1 MSDLSADL
9 FQRWYHSDEE
19 DTDDEAVY
27 RPADFPFPPRRAPRE
42 SLEFRPGG
50 GYIEYGPG
58 PADRSAPSRGS
69 WEAERADAVRVRAGA
84 GSRLLHI
91 TAHDGQV
98 LKIRK

>member
-9 FQRWYHSDEE
+9 FQRWYHSFEE

-27 RPADFPFPPRRAPRE
+27 RPADFDFPPRRAPRD

-58 PADRSAPSRGS
+58 PADRSTPTWGS
-69 WEAERADAVRVRAGA
+69 WEAEQPDAVRVHAGA
-84 GSRLLHI
+84 ATRLLHI

>member
-1 MSDLSADL
+1 MPELSPDL
-9 FQRWYHSDEE
+9 FQRWYHSFEE

-27 RPADFPFPPRRAPRE
+27 RPADFPFPPRRAPRD

-50 GYIEYGPG
+50 GYIEYVAG
-58 PADRSAPSRGS
+58 PADKSAPSRGS
-69 WEAERADAVRVRAGA
+69 WEAADGDTVRVRAGA
-84 GSRLLHI
+84 GPRLLHI